1 MFFTMGLKDT
11 LFSVKQTINCHGT
24 VMDLVTP
31 RVMGILN
38 ITPDS
43 FYDGGKHKTD
53 KDILTHVEQMLSE
66 GADIIDVGGYSSRPF
81 ADNIS
86 EKEEKSRLTYALKL
100 IRKEFPAILI
110 SVDTFRSQIARY
122 VVSEYGAGI
131 INDISAGLIDDKMF
145 AVIAELRVPYILMH
159 MKGTPGNMQKNPVYT
174 DVVKELLAFF
184 SERIKTA
191 RDAGINDIIIDP
203 GFGFGKTAGD
213 NFRLLHELRL
223 FEMLGYPVMA
233 GLSRKS
239 MVYRSLGVTPDD
251 ALNGTV
257 ILQTL
262 ALNNGAVLLRVHD
275 VKQAVEAVKLIRLY
289 KDSIV

>member
-1 MFFTMGLKDT
+1 
-11 LFSVKQTINCHGT
+11 
-24 VMDLVTP
+24 MDLVTP

-86 EKEEKSRLTYALKL
+86 GKEEKSRLTYALKL

-145 AVIAELRVPYILMH
+145 AVIAELRVTYILMH